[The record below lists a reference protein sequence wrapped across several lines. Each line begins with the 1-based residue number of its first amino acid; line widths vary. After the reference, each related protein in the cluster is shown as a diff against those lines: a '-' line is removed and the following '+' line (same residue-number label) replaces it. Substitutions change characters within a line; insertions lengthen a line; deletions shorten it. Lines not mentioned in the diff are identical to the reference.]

1 MPQTH
6 TMRERLPAQSVME
19 VLLLEQD
26 LVQPRSLLGRV
37 VGRSPLG
44 AQSEPW
50 FVGAQGELAVARMLA
65 ELPRQ
70 WTVFHALPRTVRD
83 RGVDH
88 LLVGPAGIFAVTTR
102 TFVGQKVVVSHRTM
116 TVGNTKHADIRDAES
131 DALRLTRVLRDHMAL
146 RASVRP
152 VVACVR
158 AKSITIHERP
168 AQVKVLTAAELRR
181 WLLSLPPVLGPDERQ
196 TLVAIIDD
204 PDTWDALP
212 SIEPDVLRERYQL
225 LTDEVGHARRRR
237 RGLGAIGSM
246 LAVAGVMLPFIPTWP
261 LGPSAVEI
269 LRAALP

>member
-6 TMRERLPAQSVME
+6 TMRQRLPAQSVME

-26 LVQPRSLLGRV
+26 LVQPRSLLSRV
-37 VGRSPLG
+37 LGRSPLG

-65 ELPRQ
+65 DLPRQ

-88 LLVGPAGIFAVTTR
+88 LLVGPAGVFAVTTR
-102 TFVGQKVVVSHRTM
+102 TYVGQKVVISHRTM
-116 TVGNTKHADIRDAES
+116 TVGHTKHADIRDAES
-131 DALRLTRVLRDHMAL
+131 DALRLTRVLRGHMAL

-158 AKSITIHERP
+158 VKSITIHEKP
-168 AQVKVLTAAELRR
+168 AQVKVLTAPELRR

-196 TLVAIIDD
+196 ALVTVIDD

-212 SIEPDVLRERYQL
+212 SIEPDALRERYL
-225 LTDEVGHARRRR
+225 RLTDEVGHARRRR
-237 RGLGAIGSM
+237 RGLGIVGSALV
-246 LAVAGVMLPFIPTWP
+246 LAGIVLPFIPTWP
-261 LGPSAVEI
+261 LGPSAMEI
-269 LRAALP
+269 LHAAVP